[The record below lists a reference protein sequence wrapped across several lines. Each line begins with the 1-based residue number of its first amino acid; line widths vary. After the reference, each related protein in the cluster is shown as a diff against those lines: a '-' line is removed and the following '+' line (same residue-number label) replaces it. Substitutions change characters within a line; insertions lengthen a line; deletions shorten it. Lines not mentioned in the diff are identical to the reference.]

1 MVSLSAKINSVPL
14 GMSQMVSLFLFCLIH
29 FPVFALS
36 GKLVVLRL
44 ALSVYV
50 VSAMYP
56 DILVKAAWH

>member
-1 MVSLSAKINSVPL
+1 
-14 GMSQMVSLFLFCLIH
+14 MVSLFLFCLIH